1 MALGN
6 DLLEFHGV
14 FLSGRG
20 RIRSENMRPAPGIP
34 GVGVFVSDSSALVSR
49 FFSTEAD
56 GMDGVLRHERRFLP
70 FF

>member
-1 MALGN
+1 MALVD
-6 DLLEFHGV
+6 DLLELHGV

-20 RIRSENMRPAPGIP
+20 RIRSENMRSAPGIP
-34 GVGVFVSDSSALVSR
+34 GVGAFVNASAALVPR
-49 FFSTEAD
+49 FFPTEAD